1 MRHYRLLILNGPN
14 LNLLGTREPD
24 LYGTHTLADAEQLA
38 AARAKELGY
47 ETDFLQS
54 NWEGALIDRLHEA
67 RGATDG
73 VVLNPGALTHTS
85 VALRDALLASELLV
99 AEVHLTNI
107 HRREPFRHHSYVSDL
122 AEAVIAGAGI
132 HGYAYGVE
140 VLHQALERRDARSTR
155 QPPHTRP
162 GEPAGAAG

>member
-1 MRHYRLLILNGPN
+1 MRHHRLLIVNGPN

-38 AARAKELGY
+38 ADRAKDLGY
-47 ETDFLQS
+47 ETAFLQS

-67 RGATDG
+67 RGNTDG
-73 VVLNPGALTHTS
+73 VVINPGAFTHTS
-85 VALRDALLASELLV
+85 IALRDALLAADLLV

-107 HRREPFRHHSYVSDL
+107 HRREPFRHRSYISDI
-122 AEAVIAGAGI
+122 AEAVFVGAGI

-140 VLHQALERRDARSTR
+140 ALHRALKRRDARAQAST
-155 QPPHTRP
+155 T
-162 GEPAGAAG
+162 